1 MLFLRG
7 VAGWSVAGL
16 GVLAL
21 AACGGSEPRGE
32 LSFTPRPELTAPPGE
47 MSTQRLVLMKAT
59 TGEKANKGIGSIS
72 LSSEGPGVLVR
83 IELRGAP
90 AGKFTLTMNENA
102 DCRFTGEEDN
112 KVPAGAAGSPW
123 APEGGS
129 PFRVPELTIPSDG
142 SLRTEFLVK
151 GISINDTRDRSFVIN
166 SGSDRL
172 ACGISV

>member
-1 MLFLRG
+1 MWLMRG
-7 VAGWSVAGL
+7 VAGLS
-16 GVLAL
+16 VLAL
-21 AACGGSEPRGE
+21 AACGGSEPRGQ

-59 TGEKANKGIGSIS
+59 TGEAANKGIGSIS

-90 AGKFTLTMNENA
+90 AGTFTLTMNENA
-102 DCRFTGEEDN
+102 DCRYLEEND
-112 KVPAGAAGSPW
+112 KKIPAAAAGAPW

-129 PFRVPELTIPSDG
+129 AFKVPQLTIPSDG
-142 SLRTEFLVK
+142 SLRTEFLVR
-151 GISINDTRDRSFVIN
+151 GITIGDTRDRSFVIN
-166 SGSDRL
+166 SGNDRL